1 MGFQHRADILRDALV
16 QNAHGLGGHQP
27 DLASVPAPSP
37 TDHRRIARDLHDTLL
52 QSFHGLMPRLQAVV
66 NLLPGRASDARQ
78 VLEAAV
84 DDAAQAITEARNAV
98 QDMRSSATTENDL
111 AKAVRPITESR
122 QTKLARKESI
132 TT

>member
-1 MGFQHRADILRDALV
+1 
-16 QNAHGLGGHQP
+16 
-27 DLASVPAPSP
+27 
-37 TDHRRIARDLHDTLL
+37 
-52 QSFHGLMPRLQAVV
+52 
-66 NLLPGRASDARQ
+66 LLPGRASDARQ